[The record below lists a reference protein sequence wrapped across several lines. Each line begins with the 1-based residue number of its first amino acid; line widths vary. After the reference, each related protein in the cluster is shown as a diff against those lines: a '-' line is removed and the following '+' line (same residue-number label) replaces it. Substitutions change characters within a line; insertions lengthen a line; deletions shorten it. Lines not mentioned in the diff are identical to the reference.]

1 MAVITVTPLDV
12 KSITGSTVTE
22 DSVTKALAL
31 VAAATGLD
39 LADVPDRAT
48 ARDLANLRLAVIWQA
63 AYNVTEAAGRDSSV
77 VSASANGASVT
88 YRADGGT
95 EGGTWGLSEI
105 AALYLARLSWR
116 RASGGIRTT
125 HVRPAMLTH
134 GGVQTMVND
143 EGYPPWVPMGVQP

>member
-1 MAVITVTPLDV
+1 MAAIVVTPLDV
-12 KSITGSTVTE
+12 QNTTGSTVTE
-22 DSVTKALAL
+22 TDVTKALGL

-39 LADVPDRAT
+39 LAQVPDRAT

-63 AYNVTEAAGRDSSV
+63 QYGTTQAGQEDPRVAA
-77 VSASANGASVT
+77 ASANGASVS

-95 EGGTWGLSEI
+95 EGSTWGLSEI

-116 RASGGIRTT
+116 RASGGITTT
-125 HVRPAMLTH
+125 HVRPAMLAQ

-143 EGYPPWVPMGVQP
+143 EGYPPWVPMGMRT